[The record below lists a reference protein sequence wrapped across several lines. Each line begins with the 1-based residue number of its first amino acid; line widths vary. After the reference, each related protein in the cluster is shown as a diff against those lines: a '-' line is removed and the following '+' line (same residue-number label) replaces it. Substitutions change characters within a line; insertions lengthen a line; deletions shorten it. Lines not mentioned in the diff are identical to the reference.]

1 MRGRPW
7 FRALLVGLA
16 FLLIG
21 YPVWQLT
28 GRPTSPV
35 PPPEGT
41 TPLTTIGPI
50 RLDFTSGP
58 RWFSLRQGDLVLLE
72 GGAPATTF
80 HATWTGPFPPEG
92 VDFLFQAEWPDAHP
106 IAAVRLQFTLPDGT
120 IVEKTFWAQK
130 KLTEI
135 VTVPHP

>member
-7 FRALLVGLA
+7 FRVLLVCLVFA
-16 FLLIG
+16 VIG

-28 GRPTSPV
+28 GRTTV
-35 PPPEGT
+35 PPPPPERIAP
-41 TPLTTIGPI
+41 PLATWPI

-58 RWFSLRQGDLVLLE
+58 RWFSLRQGDLILLE

-80 HATWTGPFPPEG
+80 HAQWTGPFPSEG

-106 IAAVRLQFTLPDGT
+106 AAAVRLQFTLPDGT
-120 IVEKTFWAQK
+120 VVTKTFWAEK

-135 VTVPHP
+135 VTVLHP